1 MRTPVRVLRLALRDR
16 LHRHRV
22 QSAAHAVAAA
32 VGGWRDP
39 GAALPGGSGHV
50 EGFRGEALSVGFGI
64 GAGELIWSWWKL
76 QGGGGLFRL
85 SGRLRQGI
93 SRRFRRDGALEDLCG
108 GHAVT

>member
-16 LHRHRV
+16 LHRHWV